1 MKTIFTK
8 FAAASMMLAAVACQR
23 EEMLDGNTQSGSS
36 VELVPLTISATL
48 ESGQTKTS
56 LQEGGKVHWEKGDAM
71 TVLAVA
77 EDATVTSYKFTT
89 TDEGEEATFTN
100 DKVALAENYYAVY
113 PHNDVVRFPDLV
125 DESANAKYVNVW
137 KHSVSEGVL
146 NTYIPSTQKVSENAS
161 GLGALSA
168 GVVASDGNVQFKNIG
183 GLIEINIPVEEIEH
197 VILYGNAGESI
208 VGNLYSAFGEDGLPV
223 VTSVVGSNMVRMV
236 PASGSTFNV
245 GTYYINVAP
254 ITFTNGLTI
263 LFTKSDNTWAQV
275 RSAGQFVVERSKI
288 SPLPEFSNLTF
299 GGRVVEVIFC
309 TDKGEH
315 KVPFTIGKEF
325 PASGN
330 KNGGTIGE
338 YTLSADNTLVFKI
351 MGTTQHYRNTGA
363 FAGLNFGK
371 SVDDYFEIPAI
382 EGYALN
388 KVVVKNG
395 DMYAYH
401 SGEPVIKDVNSVTV
415 TGCSPWTGVK
425 AQGAEYVWSFAG
437 TENTAYRIAISAK
450 DKSSHCTLKQI
461 RLYYGEAAKDE
472 PSANPLITA
481 VNTYAA
487 DTDPVSSKVT
497 FNGSFTAVDYQQL
510 SQFSCG
516 FEYKPDSAPESEWTT
531 VTCTEAA
538 NEFSYEETIN
548 SAEDYVYRAWTKVNK
563 TGKTIYGSEVQFN
576 PRKLVLHLVFHG
588 QEGRDLLVNTWKWG
602 TNGNNSSTKKGYDM
616 NGLSYNFTYNGV
628 DYPFT
633 FWALQSGVNDKGE
646 VATSG
651 GYCFRHTDNVPNEA
665 LCLSNLGKAYAPEG
679 HPAWMQFPGPA
690 GMKLIEVNAELK
702 NNFTGHICTAVNEDG
717 TWAGESLAEYCKYKT
732 QNDDDTKQ
740 IFPISLDNTSAGV
753 RYYFTTEHIDL
764 PRMLSLTLTY
774 LYVGK

>member
-8 FAAASMMLAAVACQR
+8 FAAASLMLAAVACQNKD
-23 EEMLDGNTQSGSS
+23 MLDGGAQNGTS

-48 ESGQTKTS
+48 ESGLTKTS
-56 LQEGGKVHWEKGDAM
+56 LQEGGKVYWEKGDAM

-125 DESANAKYVNVW
+125 DESTNAKYVNVW

-146 NTYIPSTQKVSENAS
+146 NTYIPSTQKVAENAS

-288 SPLPEFSNLTF
+288 SQLPTISSLKF
-299 GGRVVEVIFC
+299 GGKVVDVIFC
-309 TDKGEH
+309 TDAGENFI
-315 KVPFTIGKEF
+315 PFNGSF
-325 PASGN
+325 PGTKD
-330 KNGGTIGE
+330 KNPTEAIN
-338 YTLSADNTLVFKI
+338 YTLKGSDLQFTI

-363 FAGLNFGK
+363 MAGLNFGK
-371 SVDDYFEIPAI
+371 TENDYIQLPAI

-450 DKSSHCTLKQI
+450 DKSSYCTLKQI

-497 FNGSFTAVDYQQL
+497 FNGSFTAVDYQKL

-516 FEYKPDSAPESEWTT
+516 FEYKPVSATESEWTT

-563 TGKTIYGSEVQFN
+563 TDKTVYGEEVQFN
-576 PRKLVLHLVFHG
+576 PCKLVLHLVFDENRYETG
-588 QEGRDLLVNTWKWG
+588 YNYAWDTWKIA
-602 TNGNNSSTKKGYDM
+602 TNANTATENL
-616 NGLSYNFTYNGV
+616 NGAIYKYTYEGV

-633 FWALQSGVNDKGE
+633 FWSYRPSDTE
-646 VATSG
+646 G
-651 GYCFRHTDNVPNEA
+651 GYA
-665 LCLSNLGKAYAPEG
+665 LWVASGSKKVYGLSLSYTTGLADSQ
-679 HPAWMQFPGPA
+679 PAWMLMPGPE
-690 GMKLIEVNAELK
+690 GFKLVEVDATLSNAEFK
-702 NNFTGHICTAVNEDG
+702 GFGGTISVSVNEDG
-717 TWAGESLAEYCKYKT
+717 TASGDPVATYTGKSSFPLSLEGTEAGK
-732 QNDDDTKQ
+732 
-740 IFPISLDNTSAGV
+740 P
-753 RYYFTTEHIDL
+753 YYFCTTHNNRPTLKD
-764 PRMLSLTLTY
+764 LTLTY
-774 LYVGK
+774 LYVE

>member
-1 MKTIFTK
+1 MKKTIFTR
-8 FAAASMMLAAVACQR
+8 FAMAALAVAAISCQR
-23 EEMLDGNTQSGSS
+23 EDALGDGVQNSS
-36 VELVPLTISATL
+36 QKELTPLVIKATL
-48 ESGQTKTS
+48 EDGATKTA
-56 LQEGGKVHWEKGDAM
+56 LQAGGKVYWESGDAI
-71 TVLAVA
+71 TVLAVG
-77 EDATVTSYKFTT
+77 EDAAVTSYKFTT
-89 TDEGEEATFTN
+89 ENEGEEATFTG
-100 DKVALAENYYAVY
+100 DVKLAKDYYVIY
-113 PHNDVVRFPDLV
+113 PHNDVERFPDLV
-125 DESANAKYVNVW
+125 DESVNVKYVNVW

-146 NTYIPSTQKVSENAS
+146 NTYIPSTQKVSETAT

-168 GVVASDGNVQFKNIG
+168 GVVAADGSVQFKNIG
-183 GLIEINIPVEEIEH
+183 GLIEINIPVEGIEH

-288 SPLPEFSNLTF
+288 SQLPTISSLKF
-299 GGRVVEVIFC
+299 GGKVVDVIFC
-309 TDKGEH
+309 TDAGDNFI
-315 KVPFTIGKEF
+315 PFIESFPGTKDKNPKE
-325 PASGN
+325 AIN
-330 KNGGTIGE
+330 
-338 YTLSADNTLVFKI
+338 YTLKDSDLQFTI

-363 FAGLNFGK
+363 KAGLNFGK
-371 SVDDYFEIPAI
+371 AENDYIQLPAI

-497 FNGSFTAVDYQQL
+497 FNGSFTAVDYQSSL
-510 SQFSCG
+510 LSCG
-516 FEYKPDSAPESEWTT
+516 FDYKPVSATEWTT

-563 TGKTIYGSEVQFN
+563 TGKTVYGEEVQFN
-576 PRKLVLHLVFHG
+576 PKKLVLHLVLHG
-588 QEGRDLLVNTWKWG
+588 EEGKKLLVDTWKWG
-602 TNGNNSSTKKGYDM
+602 TNGNNSSTKKGTDM
-616 NGLSYNFTYNGV
+616 NNLTYNYTYNGV

-633 FWALQSGVNDKGE
+633 FWSLQEGVDANGAK
-646 VATSG
+646 VTSG
-651 GYCFRHTDNVPNEA
+651 GYCMRASSNPTVYHQLALNNLSKDVSTD
-665 LCLSNLGKAYAPEG
+665 G
-679 HPAWMQFPGPA
+679 HPAWMQFPCPA
-690 GMKLIEVNAELK
+690 SAKLVEIDCDLY
-702 NNFTGHICTAVNEDG
+702 NNFKGVISKGV
-717 TWAGESLAEYCKYKT
+717 
-732 QNDDDTKQ
+732 NDDGRYTPETEIASYEGNDS
-740 IFPISLDNTSAGV
+740 FPMALDNTETGV
-753 RYYFTTEHIDL
+753 RYYFTTEHLNI
-764 PRMLSLTLTY
+764 PRINTLTLTY
-774 LYVGK
+774 LYVGE

>member
-8 FAAASMMLAAVACQR
+8 FAAASLMLAAVACQHK
-23 EEMLDGNTQSGSS
+23 EMLDGNAQNGTS

-48 ESGQTKTS
+48 ESGLTKTS

-89 TDEGEEATFTN
+89 TDEGEEATFTHVPAN
-100 DKVALAENYYAVY
+100 ETDEKVALAENYYAVY

-125 DESANAKYVNVW
+125 DESTNVKYVNVW

-315 KVPFTIGKEF
+315 KVPFTIGKDF

-371 SVDDYFEIPAI
+371 YVDDYFEIPAI

-437 TENTAYRIAISAK
+437 TENTAYRIAISAT

-548 SAEDYVYRAWTKVNK
+548 SAEDYVYRAWTRVNK
-563 TGKTIYGSEVQFN
+563 TGKTVYGSKVQFN
-576 PRKLVLHLVFHG
+576 PCKLVLHLVFDQNRYETG
-588 QEGRDLLVNTWKWG
+588 YNYAWDTWKIA
-602 TNGNNSSTKKGYDM
+602 TNANTADENP
-616 NGLSYNFTYNGV
+616 NGATYNYTLDGV

-633 FWALQSGVNDKGE
+633 FWSYRPE
-646 VATSG
+646 ATKG
-651 GYCFRHTDNVPNEA
+651 GYA
-665 LCLSNLGKAYAPEG
+665 LWATNGSKKVYGLSLSYDTHLAESQ
-679 HPAWMQFPGPA
+679 PAWMLMPGPE
-690 GMKLIEVNAELK
+690 GFKLVEVDATLSNAEFK
-702 NNFTGHICTAVNEDG
+702 GFGGTISVSVNEDG
-717 TWAGESLAEYCKYKT
+717 TASGDPVATYTGKSSFPLSLEGTEAGK
-732 QNDDDTKQ
+732 
-740 IFPISLDNTSAGV
+740 P
-753 RYYFTTEHIDL
+753 YYFCTTHNNRPTLKD
-764 PRMLSLTLTY
+764 LTLTY
-774 LYVGK
+774 LYVGQ

>member
-1 MKTIFTK
+1 MKTIFSK
-8 FAAASMMLAAVACQR
+8 FAAASMMLAAVACQN
-23 EEMLDGNTQSGSS
+23 EDMLDGGAQNGTS

-48 ESGQTKTS
+48 ESGLTKTT
-56 LQEGGKVHWEKGDAM
+56 LQPGGKVYWENGDAM

-183 GLIEINIPVEEIEH
+183 GLIEIDIPVEEIEH

-288 SPLPEFSNLTF
+288 SQLPTISSLKF
-299 GGRVVEVIFC
+299 GGKVVDVIFC
-309 TDKGEH
+309 TDAGENSI
-315 KVPFTIGKEF
+315 PFNGSF
-325 PASGN
+325 PGTKD
-330 KNGGTIGE
+330 KNPTEAIN
-338 YTLSADNTLVFKI
+338 YTLKGSDLQFTI

-363 FAGLNFGK
+363 MAGLNFGK
-371 SVDDYFEIPAI
+371 TENDYIQLPAI

-401 SGEPVIKDVNSVTV
+401 SGEPVIKNVNSVTV

-450 DKSSHCTLKQI
+450 DKSCHCILKQI

-563 TGKTIYGSEVQFN
+563 TGKTVYGNEVQFN
-576 PRKLVLHLVFHG
+576 ARKLILHLVFDENRYETG
-588 QEGRDLLVNTWKWG
+588 YNYAWDTWKIA
-602 TNGNNSSTKKGYDM
+602 TNANTATENL
-616 NGLSYNFTYNGV
+616 NGAIYNYTYEGV

-633 FWALQSGVNDKGE
+633 FWSYRPSDTE
-646 VATSG
+646 G
-651 GYCFRHTDNVPNEA
+651 GYSLWVASGTKKVYG
-665 LCLSNLGKAYAPEG
+665 LSLSYTTGLADSQ
-679 HPAWMQFPGPA
+679 PAWMLMPGPK
-690 GMKLIEVNAELK
+690 GFKLVEVDATLSNADFK
-702 NNFTGHICTAVNEDG
+702 GFGGTISVSVNEDG
-717 TWAGESLAEYCKYKT
+717 TASGDPVATYTGKSSFPLSLEGTEAGK
-732 QNDDDTKQ
+732 
-740 IFPISLDNTSAGV
+740 P
-753 RYYFTTEHIDL
+753 YYFCTTHNNRPTLKD
-764 PRMLSLTLTY
+764 LTLTY
-774 LYVGK
+774 LYVGE